1 MYEFTSLFL
10 YKTLF
15 AAELFVAET
24 LMSLNLKRKKFF
36 PLRLAG
42 SLFAVLLFAFALP
55 VLSYGVVWN
64 ITMFLAIFFFSL
76 FSMSFTYDEPWRIIV
91 FCGIAGYVTQH
102 VAYEVFDMASVA
114 LSLGPSVDSGA
125 YSDSLF
131 DISKFF
137 YGSGAGSAANPFM
150 FVLYGYVYGMTYF
163 FSYLFMKSKKDKIK
177 LLTADSFATVVLVAL
192 ILLFAVALSSVVTAK
207 SKLVYEKGYLILLAA
222 YNICCCMLA
231 MYLQFDVALRR
242 KLETDVTTI
251 KSLWEKDKAQ
261 YELSK
266 ANIEAINLKFHDLKY
281 RIRRIG
287 SLKTVDDK
295 TIGEI
300 ERAVSF
306 YDAAVKTGNPA
317 LDVILTEKSLL
328 SYSDGIKFCCIADGK
343 ALSFMEE
350 TDLYTLFGNLADNAI
365 EAVRTLEADKK
376 VISLSVKRAN
386 DFLSVNMHNCY
397 EGELRFKDTLPLTT
411 KKDSESHGYGMK
423 SVKLLCEKYG
433 GELSVSTDKNVF
445 NVNIVFPLS

>member
-15 AAELFVAET
+15 AVELFVAET
-24 LMSLNLKRKKFF
+24 LMSLNLKRKKLF
-36 PLRLAG
+36 PLRLVG
-42 SLFAVLLFAFALP
+42 SFFAVLLFAFALP

-222 YNICCCMLA
+222 YNICCCLLA

-317 LDVILTEKSLL
+317 LDVI
-328 SYSDGIKFCCIADGK
+328 
-343 ALSFMEE
+343 E

-445 NVNIVFPLS
+445 NVNIVFPLT